1 MRFARV
7 DGCVLGLAAA
17 AALAAGCGDE
27 EERAAGGVPDSE
39 HASEVARN
47 PYALSCGDLRRQSH
61 PEDTRLVI
69 RVQTALTRERAL
81 RRRVAEQGFQRVNQ
95 TIYFALTE
103 ICKGRNPSFRP
114 ARLAAEAV
122 RRGEYRASLCLG
134 PACSEEVRW
143 LAARAADDRGIVR
156 VVTAQSSSARP
167 WEVAVRIDQT
177 EVGLALRVRIPDVRS
192 EDVRL
197 YCAEVQLGEPV
208 GKRKLVDDGSGQFN
222 PFGVSVEA
230 AEKKLAQ
237 DKLRCVRL
245 ASISG

>member
-27 EERAAGGVPDSE
+27 EERAASGGPDPE

-47 PYALSCGDLRRQSH
+47 PYALTCGDVRRQSH
-61 PEDTRLVI
+61 PESTRLVI
-69 RVQTALTRERAL
+69 RVQAALTRERAL

-103 ICKGRNPSFRP
+103 ICKGRDPSFRP
-114 ARLAAEAV
+114 ARPAAEAV
-122 RRGEYRASLCLG
+122 RRGVYRASLCLG
-134 PACSEEVRW
+134 PGCSEEVRW
-143 LAARAADDRGIVR
+143 LAARAADDPGVVR

-167 WEVAVRIDQT
+167 WEVAVRIDGA

-197 YCAEVQLGEPV
+197 HCAEVQLGEPV
-208 GKRKLVDDGSGQFN
+208 GRRKLVDDGSGRFN
-222 PFGVSVEA
+222 PFGVSVGA
-230 AEKKLAQ
+230 AHKKLAQ
-237 DKLRCVRL
+237 GKLHCVRV

>member
-1 MRFARV
+1 V

-27 EERAAGGVPDSE
+27 EERSAGGVPDSE

-47 PYALSCGDLRRQSH
+47 PYALTCRDLRRQSQT
-61 PEDTRLVI
+61 EGTRLVI
-69 RVQTALTRERAL
+69 RVQAALTRERAL

-134 PACSEEVRW
+134 PGCSEEVRW
-143 LAARAADDRGIVR
+143 LAARNADERGVVR
-156 VVTAQSSSARP
+156 VVTAQSSSVRP
-167 WEVAVRIDQT
+167 WEVAVRIDEA

-197 YCAEVQLGEPV
+197 HCAEVQLGEPV
-208 GKRKLVDDGSGQFN
+208 GKRKLVDDGSGRFN

-237 DKLRCVRL
+237 GKLRCVRV